1 MPPSRR
7 HRSCANLVRERE
19 LNTCQSNQHVVRA
32 RAVFHKTRSREAR
45 AHTAVLPHN
54 RATCGGFWPLLEH
67 QPQPHQ
73 LPSVTSV
80 LLRALS
86 RHALHWRPLHIY
98 AGLRHYERRN
108 GAGGAGDELARLE
121 CGEQT
126 MSWRDS
132 NAGSPLHHA
141 SELGHAGVCHAR
153 SCACVSAG
161 SAGVMM

>member
-86 RHALHWRPLHIY
+86 RHAHTCMHIHACTYMPIHAHTYMHAHTCMHIHACPYMHIHACTYIHAHTYMHIHAHTCTYMHIHWRVLHICRF
-98 AGLRHYERRN
+98 A
-108 GAGGAGDELARLE
+108 
-121 CGEQT
+121 
-126 MSWRDS
+126 
-132 NAGSPLHHA
+132 PF
-141 SELGHAGVCHAR
+141 
-153 SCACVSAG
+153 
-161 SAGVMM
+161 

>member
-86 RHALHWRPLHIY
+86 RHAHTCMHIHAHTCTYMHAHTCTYMHIHAHTCTYIGARYTY
-98 AGLRHYERRN
+98 AGLRHSERRK
-108 GAGGAGDELARLE
+108 GAGGADDELARR
-121 CGEQT
+121 G
-126 MSWRDS
+126 
-132 NAGSPLHHA
+132 
-141 SELGHAGVCHAR
+141 
-153 SCACVSAG
+153 CALAIAPCC
-161 SAGVMM
+161 